1 MRTKRIL
8 YWAGAPAALLVLAV
22 ALQPWER
29 ALSATD
35 SHAVAPAA
43 PRIAQSVAEDERV
56 LEEQRTELIA
66 AKVIEGVTAKLT
78 ELSIPSNTGLTDPSS
93 AAEPLN
99 REITEL
105 RKEVKELTEFNRS
118 LSVYTKEIEHSLV
131 NIDTGLSTPSVLRN
145 KLNQQQTGLKP

>member
-8 YWAGAPAALLVLAV
+8 SWGVAPAALLALSV
-22 ALQPWER
+22 ALLTHLVAGP
-29 ALSATD
+29 
-35 SHAVAPAA
+35 HPAVPAP
-43 PRIAQSVAEDERV
+43 PRIALSVAEGERL
-56 LEEQRTELIA
+56 LEEKRIDLIT
-66 AKVIEGVTAKLT
+66 AKVIEGVTAKLS
-78 ELSIPSNTGLTDPSS
+78 ELSIPSNTGLTDPSG

-99 REITEL
+99 REITQL